1 MRNEDKVLL
10 LCEIMGIDTTPYVI
24 KYIEELRC
32 SDIYLRLCK
41 NVIEARK
48 LTSYKAQRLVDEFEL
63 IDFSKVDT
71 LQKFFVLKAKI
82 NYLVTNSEYSSFLN
96 PFFYEPE
103 SSVVE
108 VGNIS
113 IEFDK
118 KQYTLNDV
126 ILDERYTQR
135 YKIEYFKNSYLEW
148 RKEVEDYVIDPLKD
162 LVINK
167 EKLPSL
173 VLFEPEMKWLIVLM
187 IFANAIFL
195 IGPLIP
201 SEFIR
206 SLYQSTCPSMFLQYT
221 FYFSFF
227 TMILINLVLII
238 TVNYRIRRNR
248 HYTTAMKLIEK
259 PSKKIDEIND
269 LCQQLY
275 SYILKGVNDNK
286 LLTKEIKKFSIQ
298 KSDLAAL
305 IFLLRIRDEKEDVEE
320 KDIPILLRILLLIFG
335 VLCCILI
342 VTLLIRVGG
351 R

>member
-1 MRNEDKVLL
+1 
-10 LCEIMGIDTTPYVI
+10 MGIDTSPYII

-41 NVIEARK
+41 NVAEARK
-48 LTSYKAQRLVDEFEL
+48 LTSFKAQRLIDEFEL
-63 IDFSKVDT
+63 IDFSKIDS
-71 LQKFFVLKAKI
+71 LQKFFVLQAKI

-103 SSVVE
+103 STVVE

-135 YKIEYFKNSYLEW
+135 YKIEYFKTSYLEW
-148 RKEVEDYVIDPLKD
+148 RKEVEDYVIDPLRD

-173 VLFEPEMKWLIVLM
+173 VLFEPEMKWLFAFM
-187 IFANAIFL
+187 IFANLVFMV
-195 IGPLIP
+195 GPLIP
-201 SEFIR
+201 SGFIR
-206 SLYQSTCPSMFLQYT
+206 SLYQSTCSNEFLQYT
-221 FYFSFF
+221 FYFAFF
-227 TMILINLVLII
+227 TMIIIDFILII

-259 PSKKIDEIND
+259 PSVKIDEINN
-269 LCQQLY
+269 LCQKLY
-275 SYILKGVNDNK
+275 AYILNGVTDNK
-286 LLTKEIKKFSIQ
+286 LLTKEIEKFSIQ

-305 IFLLRIRDEKEDVEE
+305 NFLLRIRDEKEEVEE
-320 KDIPILLRILLLIFG
+320 KDISIILRILLLAFG
-335 VLCCILI
+335 LLCGILI